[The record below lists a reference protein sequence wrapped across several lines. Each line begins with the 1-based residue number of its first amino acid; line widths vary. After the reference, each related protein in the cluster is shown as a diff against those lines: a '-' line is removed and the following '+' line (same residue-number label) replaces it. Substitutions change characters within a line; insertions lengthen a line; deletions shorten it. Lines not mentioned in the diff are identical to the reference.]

1 MVRATAVASVT
12 LSVFIVFLAMVRVA
26 VAVTAMLWILRNAVP
41 TVAVQVPVALS
52 VL

>member
-12 LSVFIVFLAMVRVA
+12 LSVFMVVRAIESVA
-26 VAVTAMLWILRNAVP
+26 VAVTAMLWTLRNAVP
-41 TVAVQVPVALS
+41 TEAVHVPVALS